1 MVPLGELTKESI
13 LEEKI
18 FTEIFE
24 QEDEIRKAR
33 LILALEDRAAELG
46 VKTKFGD
53 LLKAYK
59 KVYQETRKK
68 QERSV
73 SLVENWT
80 NFTDC
85 PYGRMQCRSWIA
97 SDDGVCLY
105 NPNTGMT
112 DILACYHPIL
122 PVERLKNLETGEE
135 QLKLA
140 YRRGGSWEELIVPKI
155 MVTSASKIVNLSGR
169 GIAVTSENAKFLVR
183 YLADVE
189 NSNGDYIKVQYSS
202 SKLGWIRDGFLPYD
216 TDIVFDGDARFSP
229 IRDSIKAFGSRE
241 KWYGHMR
248 KLRKSGKLEIKFF
261 LAASFASVLVHLVG
275 GLPFIADLWGETGG
289 GKSVT
294 LMVAASVWADP
305 DENAYIKD
313 YKGSEVGL
321 EVTCDLLNH
330 LPLILDDSSKKNRK
344 IEDNFEGLVYDLC
357 SGKGKTRSN
366 KELGLNR
373 ECHWKN
379 CILTNGERPLSS
391 YVTQGGAIN
400 RILELECEKKVYED
414 PIETL
419 ELVKQN
425 YGHAG
430 RDFIQVLKAI
440 GPEEVQKIQK
450 EFQEQLFDEEKMEK
464 QSLSLSIILAADK
477 IATDYLFKDGECIC
491 IEEAKKVLTD
501 HEEISDNERCYQYIL
516 SEVEIN
522 AAKFDPLSQTAE
534 KWGCM
539 ENGYAII
546 FANIFDSICKKGGFS
561 KTAFLSWAE
570 RQGLL
575 QVSDGKKKKRTK
587 SRRIDGRVARCVF
600 LKLDGTPE
608 EDQDGF
614 MDAGEYAESKQE
626 ELPFK

>member
-97 SDDGVCLY
+97 SDDGICLY

-112 DILACYHPIL
+112 DIQACYHPIL

-140 YRRGGSWEELIVPKI
+140 YQRGGAWEELIVPKI
-155 MVTSASKIVNLSGR
+155 MVTSASKIVNLSSR

-202 SKLGWIRDGFLPYD
+202 SKLGWVRDGFLPYD
-216 TDIVFDGDARFSP
+216 TDIVFDGDARFNQ
-229 IRDSIKAFGSRE
+229 IRDSIKDFGSRE
-241 KWYGHMR
+241 KWYDHIK
-248 KLRKSGKLEIKFF
+248 KLRRLKKIEIKLL
-261 LAASFASVLVHLVG
+261 LAASFASVLVQMVG
-275 GLPFIADLWGETGG
+275 GLPFIVDLWGETGG

-321 EVTCDLLNH
+321 EVACDLLNH

-373 ECHWKN
+373 ECHWKD
-379 CILTNGERPLSS
+379 CILTNGEKPLNS

-501 HEEISDNERCYQYIL
+501 REEISDNERCYQYIL